1 MKAVI
6 LVGGMGTRLRPI
18 TFEIPKPLV
27 PVKKKPLVNHRIEF
41 LAGHGVTEVALLAS
55 RSHFDD
61 FRRWKKAWG
70 DELPQG
76 VAVHLFYEE
85 KPRGTFGGFEML
97 RQWIGKEPFLMMN
110 GDDLCEMDI
119 RAMVA
124 FHAKG
129 DALGTLALTE
139 LDDVREKG
147 VPVMEGDR
155 IVQFLEKPQHMRAGL
170 ISAGIYVLD
179 PKVFE
184 YADFNKENLMIEKD
198 IFPQLASAGKL
209 RGYKANNMRWY
220 DCGTMAGW
228 EKAIREW

>member
-27 PVKKKPLVNHRIEF
+27 PVRKKPIVNHRIGH
-41 LAGHGVTEVALLAS
+41 LADNGITAVALLAS
-55 RSHFDD
+55 RAHFDD
-61 FRRWKKAWG
+61 FRRWKKAWE

-76 VAVHLFYEE
+76 VSVDIFYEE
-85 KPRGTFGGFEML
+85 KPRGTFGGFELL
-97 RQWIGKEPFLMMN
+97 REWIGTEPFVMMN

-119 RAMVA
+119 REMVA
-124 FHAKG
+124 FHKRG
-129 DALGTLALTE
+129 GALATLALTE

-155 IVQFLEKPQHMRAGL
+155 IVDFLEKPQDMRAGF
-170 ISAGIYVLD
+170 INAGIYVLD
-179 PKVFE
+179 PAVFG
-184 YADFNKENLMIEKD
+184 YADFTKENLMIEKD
-198 IFPQLASAGKL
+198 IFPRLAAAGKL
-209 RGYKANNMRWY
+209 QGYKARKMRWY